1 MRHLSWCAGELCL
14 VQVVHLS
21 RDGKWTAVAAPR
33 QRHETS
39 TASSCFLRE
48 YFSGFTLSCIINQY
62 RWSAKELEGNLV
74 VQDRHGWDL
83 LTETLCHSALAWL
96 QHTDVWRITQ
106 SSWQLLVETV
116 TSQRS
121 NGWCCCCYCYYLSS
135 SSSSWLRSRRRFH
148 RCIEQHFPTD
158 QLLL

>member
-74 VQDRHGWDL
+74 VQDRHG
-83 LTETLCHSALAWL
+83 
-96 QHTDVWRITQ
+96 
-106 SSWQLLVETV
+106 
-116 TSQRS
+116 
-121 NGWCCCCYCYYLSS
+121 
-135 SSSSWLRSRRRFH
+135 
-148 RCIEQHFPTD
+148 
-158 QLLL
+158 